1 MHSIEPSHP
10 RERWLFL
17 GSGALLLVA
26 VLFGLAREQRWG
38 TRFVNVYLLASDI
51 SGLHS
56 GEEVRISGFP
66 VGQVGGLE
74 LKPDARVRVQLRI
87 EQSKARLIGPNSSAR
102 LAQEGLVGDRFIDI
116 SPDPQRVDDAH
127 AQALDGK
134 TIAYAEPLN
143 LADALEDL
151 AVTQQQLQATLR
163 NTTSLTAK
171 NGDINTTLAD
181 LRNTLKNTNTLTA
194 TLEREAAETAP
205 VVRRS
210 LDNVSAE
217 ISQVSREA
225 RVAEKEAQLLL
236 QESRPLITST
246 LQDVR
251 ELAQTSRRLLNSLL
265 GVLGPLLEPADG
277 RNSATPATDSNAQ
290 HP

>member
-1 MHSIEPSHP
+1 
-10 RERWLFL
+10 
-17 GSGALLLVA
+17 
-26 VLFGLAREQRWG
+26 
-38 TRFVNVYLLASDI
+38 
-51 SGLHS
+51 
-56 GEEVRISGFP
+56 
-66 VGQVGGLE
+66 
-74 LKPDARVRVQLRI
+74 LRI

-116 SPDPQRVDDAH
+116 TPDPQRVGD

-194 TLEREAAETAP
+194 TIEREAAETAP

-217 ISQVSREA
+217 ISQVSQEA

-265 GVLGPLLEPADG
+265 GVIGPLLEPADG
-277 RNSATPATDSNAQ
+277 PSSATPSSTNDN
-290 HP
+290 

>member
-1 MHSIEPSHP
+1 MNSIEPSHP

-116 SPDPQRVDDAH
+116 SPDPQRVGD

-194 TLEREAAETAP
+194 TIEREAAETAP

-217 ISQVSREA
+217 ISQVSQEA

-265 GVLGPLLEPADG
+265 GVLGPWLEPADG

>member
-1 MHSIEPSHP
+1 MNHPEPTHP
-10 RERWLFL
+10 RERLLFL
-17 GSGALLLVA
+17 GSGVLLLLMV
-26 VLFGLAREQRWG
+26 VVGLAREQRWG

-51 SGLHS
+51 SGLQS

-66 VGQVGGLE
+66 VGQVGGLA
-74 LKPDARVRVQLRI
+74 LKPDGRVRVQLRI

-116 SPDPQRVDDAH
+116 SPDPQRVAD

-134 TIAYAEPLN
+134 TIAYEEPLN

-194 TLEREAAETAP
+194 TIEREAAETAP

-210 LDNVSAE
+210 LDSVSSE
-217 ISQVSREA
+217 ISKVSQEA
-225 RVAEKEAQLLL
+225 RVAEKEAQQLL

-251 ELAQTSRRLLNSLL
+251 DVAQTSRRLLNSLL
-265 GVLGPLLEPADG
+265 GVIGPLLEPADG
-277 RNSATPATDSNAQ
+277 RTVATPSSADENQ
-290 HP
+290 RP

>member
-1 MHSIEPSHP
+1 MNSIEPSHP

-116 SPDPQRVDDAH
+116 SPDPQRVGD

-181 LRNTLKNTNTLTA
+181 LRNTLKNTNMLTA
-194 TLEREAAETAP
+194 TIEREAAETAP

-217 ISQVSREA
+217 ISQVSQEA

-265 GVLGPLLEPADG
+265 GVIGPLLEPADG
-277 RNSATPATDSNAQ
+277 PSSATPSSTNDNQ
-290 HP
+290 RP